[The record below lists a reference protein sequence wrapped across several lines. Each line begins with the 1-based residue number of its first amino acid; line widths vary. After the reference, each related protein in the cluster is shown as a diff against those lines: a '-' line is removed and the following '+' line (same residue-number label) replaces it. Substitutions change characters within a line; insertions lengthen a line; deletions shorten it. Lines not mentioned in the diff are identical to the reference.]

1 MQTCPGRSVPLD
13 GRVCEQHQRTGVD
26 ADTDTDADADADADA
41 DPCGRI
47 LLDGSPRRKL
57 SGDAD
62 RFA

>member
-26 ADTDTDADADADADA
+26 ADTDTDADAD
-41 DPCGRI
+41 PCGRI